1 MLELVYFRNPIEEC
15 SAMTNKDLPSTM
27 YLMRMDFR
35 KDSRSKAPCTR
46 NMFIS
51 DFEKYKSVMKTRDP
65 LHMTA

>member
-1 MLELVYFRNPIEEC
+1 
-15 SAMTNKDLPSTM
+15 MTNKDLPSTM